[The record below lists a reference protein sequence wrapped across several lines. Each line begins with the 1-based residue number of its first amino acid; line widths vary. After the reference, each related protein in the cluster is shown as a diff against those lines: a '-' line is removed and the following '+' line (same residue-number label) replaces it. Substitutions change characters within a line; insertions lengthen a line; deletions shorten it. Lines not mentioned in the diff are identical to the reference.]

1 MPFYV
6 TLDFDKFTHIYINL
20 DLNEKVLPEMESF
33 PLRHPCVNRFFPR
46 ATSYPSLEH
55 AGVNVSGRVV
65 FVLFSFLNQTRV

>member
-1 MPFYV
+1 MYV
-6 TLDFDKFTHIYINL
+6 NL

-33 PLRHPCVNRFFPR
+33 PLRHPCVNRFFFHR

-65 FVLFSFLNQTRV
+65 FVLFSFLNQTRVSHLT